1 LISSNL
7 ALIDFPNLSISL
19 LQKPT
24 TELIQGEGV
33 SIFHRQDRGKPVEQ
47 KSLPLAPLPHFLLH
61 PQPNKD
67 DAQPAKQPETTPT
80 NQAFIPILSS
90 HQIST
95 NKSLQASIPTVNL

>member
-1 LISSNL
+1 LISNL

-47 KSLPLAPLPHFLLH
+47 KSLPS
-61 PQPNKD
+61 NKND
-67 DAQPAKQPETTPT
+67 PTT
-80 NQAFIPILSS
+80 II
-90 HQIST
+90 H
-95 NKSLQASIPTVNL
+95 